1 MVFGKRLMLVQVI
14 LTTPCLI
21 LVQPRLPLSIA
32 SALRP
37 QDFTYMK
44 RFPFWVYQFGNVAQS
59 LGAFIPLLWMP
70 AYALTIGL
78 PRYAGPLSVAF
89 YNGGV
94 SVGAVILGLIT
105 DRYHVTV
112 AISIC
117 AVGSMIAAFVFWGL
131 ASSAPMLYLFVIIWG
146 FFTGGFN
153 TTWPGC
159 AAAMRRLESNGNVD
173 TGTLIGLMAAGK
185 GIGGVVGG
193 PLSEKLL
200 EVGWHA
206 HSKFAYGTSYG
217 VLVVFCGVSAAFGG
231 AACIGRLLK
240 MI

>member
-1 MVFGKRLMLVQVI
+1 
-14 LTTPCLI
+14 
-21 LVQPRLPLSIA
+21 
-32 SALRP
+32 
-37 QDFTYMK
+37 MK
-44 RFPFWVYQFGNVAQS
+44 RVPFWIYQFGNVAQS
-59 LGAFIPLLWMP
+59 LGAYLPLLWMP
-70 AYALTIGL
+70 AFANTIGL
-78 PRYAGPLSVAF
+78 PQYAGPLSVAF

-94 SVGAVILGLIT
+94 SIGAVVLGSIT

-112 AISIC
+112 AIFIC
-117 AVGSMIAAFVFWGL
+117 TVGSMVAAFVFWGL
-131 ASSAPMLYLFVIIWG
+131 TSSTPMLYLFAIIWG
-146 FFTGGFN
+146 FFGGGFN

-159 AAAMRRLESNGNVD
+159 AAAMRRTDRNGAVD
-173 TGTLIGLMAAGK
+173 TGTLIGMMAAGK
-185 GIGGVVGG
+185 GVGTVLGG

-231 AACIGRLLK
+231 AACVGRLFK